1 MECGIGAKETPEL
14 VLEIIGTAN
23 FHNTM
28 PKLKTG
34 RFKTRKELV
43 DFVRDQYYRVRTR
56 TITEIANDARISAG
70 LASLIIDGKAK
81 Q

>member
-1 MECGIGAKETPEL
+1 MR
-14 VLEIIGTAN
+14 
-23 FHNTM
+23 
-28 PKLKTG
+28 KLKTG